1 MMIDLADLCQQEKD
15 NLRPRLCHI
24 KKVEN
29 TYGFNL
35 HSKKS
40 EQGQFIKTVDE
51 DSPAQK
57 AGLKPH
63 DKIIQVNTSPHCCT
77 VKPCIVFC

>member
-1 MMIDLADLCQQEKD
+1 MTDVYLQQERD
-15 NLRPRLCHI
+15 SLRPRLCHI

-40 EQGQFIKTVDE
+40 EQGQFIRAVDQ
-51 DSPAQK
+51 DSPAQR
-57 AGLKPH
+57 AGLKPQ
-63 DKIIQVNTSPHCCT
+63 DKIIQVNGHCHT
-77 VKPCIVFC
+77 VHPCVVSN